1 MQRKIILAVIMAVFM
16 SINGGAVVE
25 AYSGNV
31 TIQRTGVPVE
41 DTWVLNYNGTN
52 VYVEAGSLNIHDRIR
67 DIFSAVI
74 IFEAKGD
81 RVDAYCE
88 FVRTPDGDTDMLYEG
103 AVFPNKD
110 FVYQLYDAIRN
121 QFDSY
126 F

>member
-1 MQRKIILAVIMAVFM
+1 MQKKIILAFVMTVFLL
-16 SINGGAVVE
+16 INGTIMTE

-31 TIQRTGVPVE
+31 SVQHSGVPAE
-41 DTWVLNYNGTN
+41 DTWVLNYRGTN
-52 VYVEAGSLNIHDRIR
+52 VYVEANTLNIHEKIR

-74 IFEAKGD
+74 IFEKDGK
-81 RVDAYCE
+81 RVDSYCE

-121 QFDSY
+121 HFSSY

>member
-1 MQRKIILAVIMAVFM
+1 MQKKIVFAVIITFLMFI
-16 SINGGAVVE
+16 SGETVVE

-31 TIQRTGVPVE
+31 SIQRSGVPVE
-41 DTWVLNYNGTN
+41 DTWLLNYNGTD
-52 VYVEAGSLNIHDRIR
+52 VYIEAGSLNIHDRIR

-74 IFEAKGD
+74 ILEAKGE
-81 RVDAYCE
+81 RIDAYCE

-110 FVYQLYDAIRN
+110 FAHQLYDAIRN
-121 QFDSY
+121 QFNSY